1 MSKSS
6 ARNENHDHHSTDGSC
21 IGNPGPGAYGFVAET
36 EQGLFPKAIPVAATT
51 VGEMEVR
58 ALLEALLYYIANHME
73 HDTALIKCDSEY
85 VVKGYN
91 DWIEGWQAKGWRKS
105 KGQLA
110 HVELWTRIA
119 DANATVRHNVKVEW
133 VRAHQNTRSLNDKV
147 DALVNKCA
155 RTQEDRKSDV

>member
-1 MSKSS
+1 MI
-6 ARNENHDHHSTDGSC
+6 RRPPRSTRTD
-21 IGNPGPGAYGFVAET
+21 T
-36 EQGLFPKAIPVAATT
+36 LFPDTTLFRSIPVAATT

-110 HVELWTRIA
+110 HVELWKRIA
-119 DANATVRHNVKVEW
+119 DAKAKIG
-133 VRAHQNTRSLNDKV
+133 RAHV
-147 DALVNKCA
+147 
-155 RTQEDRKSDV
+155 

>member
-1 MSKSS
+1 MRISDWSS
-6 ARNENHDHHSTDGSC
+6 DVCSSD
-21 IGNPGPGAYGFVAET
+21 
-36 EQGLFPKAIPVAATT
+36 L
-51 VGEMEVR
+51 VR

-110 HVELWTRIA
+110 HVELWKRIA
-119 DANATVRHNVKVEW
+119 DAKATVRHNVKVEW
-133 VRAHQNTRSLNDKV
+133 VRAQ
-147 DALVNKCA
+147 
-155 RTQEDRKSDV
+155 DRKSTRLNSSH